1 MKLNAE
7 QVASQLFD
15 YLWNEYS
22 ERVSYASIYS
32 RLVQQHGGKFVA
44 DHVVFR
50 TLNTHTG
57 EQPGGIEA
65 ISHLLSYFGYR
76 FSEKYVCKDKMIT
89 VSGFDCPG
97 NRLPKVLVS
106 QLEVNH
112 QPGWIQHHVSNIV
125 AETAYPLSDK
135 GIELLNILKSDGVL
149 SFEAAR
155 FLLSDLQGYFC
166 RSWEIPAQ
174 PVIEQINE
182 FSPYCVWVLLYGNSV
197 SRFSASINLQGVPG
211 WANIDKTIEALQ
223 AEGAP
228 FQNHAIAGETKFVQ
242 AFAPPVKLKTEV
254 LGDDGI
260 EMPLYEYSK
269 FGLTERGFIDK
280 NGGKTLFDGFLL
292 GEGTHFYEM
301 V

>member
-7 QVASQLFD
+7 QVALQLFD
-15 YLWNEYS
+15 YLWNDYS
-22 ERVSYASIYS
+22 EKVLYASDYS
-32 RLVQQHGGKFVA
+32 RWVQQHGGKFVP

-57 EQPGGIEA
+57 EQPGGTEA
-65 ISHLLSYFGYR
+65 ISHLLTYFGYR
-76 FSEKYVCKDKMIT
+76 FSERYVCKDKMIT

-106 QLEVNH
+106 QLEVTH

-125 AETAYPLSDK
+125 AETAYILSDK
-135 GIELLNILKSDGVL
+135 GIELLNILKTNGVL
-149 SFEAAR
+149 PFEAAR
-155 FLLSDLQGYFC
+155 FLLSDLRGYFC
-166 RSWEIPAQ
+166 RPWEIPAQ

-197 SRFSASINLQGVPG
+197 SRFSANINLQGVPG

-223 AEGAP
+223 AEGVP
-228 FQNHAIAGETKFVQ
+228 FQKHASVGETDFVQ
-242 AFAPPVKLKTEV
+242 AFAPPVKIKTEV
-254 LGDDGI
+254 LSDDGI
-260 EMPLYEYSK
+260 EMPLYAYSK

-280 NGGKTLFDGFLL
+280 NGKKTLFDGFLL
-292 GEGTHFYEM
+292 GEGAHFYEM